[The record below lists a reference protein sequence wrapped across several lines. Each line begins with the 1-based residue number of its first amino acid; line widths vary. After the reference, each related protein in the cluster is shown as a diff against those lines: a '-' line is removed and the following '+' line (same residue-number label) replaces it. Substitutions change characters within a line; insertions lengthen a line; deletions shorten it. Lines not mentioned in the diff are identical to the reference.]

1 MACAL
6 HRFVRQ
12 RLTLLLLLT
21 LRSCPPLLRA
31 AIDCAVSAWSGW
43 LAFAGGGSMLRR
55 QRTREIAPAHG
66 GALCPALLETKLH
79 ECVPG
84 VSAGEWSACSVSC
97 GGGVRT
103 GEHVHVVCSA
113 NAALRSEYTFRHE
126 EACNTLACP
135 AVAQPES
142 P

>member
-1 MACAL
+1 
-6 HRFVRQ
+6 
-12 RLTLLLLLT
+12 LTHHHHHLLLLLLLT
-21 LRSCPPLLRA
+21 PHPPFLRA
-31 AIDCAVSAWSGW
+31 AIDCAVSEWSDW

-55 QRTREIAPAHG
+55 HRTREVAPAHG

-84 VSAGEWSACSVSC
+84 VSAGEWSACSASC
-97 GGGVRT
+97 GGGMRT

-126 EACNTLACP
+126 EACNTHACP